1 MNLSALLAIAHA
13 ELRIMIRNKAVA
25 MVALLVPLAS
35 AFAIGLA
42 PTPNVAAEG
51 ILFILIAGVYVTA
64 TTTLSARRRELFLK
78 RLRSGAAPDTSI
90 LIGLLLPAV
99 VVACAQITLMLTI
112 ASATKYAPPKSIGL
126 LVIAVL
132 AGATMFAGLA
142 MATSAFTKS
151 AEQAQVT
158 TMPLV
163 IASIAGALLVTLEDA
178 ARFAWLGRLLPGGA
192 IVELIT
198 RAWAGTA
205 WASAWPTLLALGAWT
220 VIGVAVAT
228 RLFKWEPRS

>member
-1 MNLSALLAIAHA
+1 MNPQPSLAIAVA

-25 MVALLVPLAS
+25 MVAVLVPLVS

-42 PTPNVAAEG
+42 PTPTIAAQG
-51 ILFILIAGVYVTA
+51 ILFILLAGVYVTA

-78 RLRSGAAPDTSI
+78 RLRSGAASDTSI
-90 LIGLLLPAV
+90 IIGLLMPAV
-99 VVACAQITLMLTI
+99 AVTCAQVALMLSI
-112 ASATKYAPPKSIGL
+112 ASATEYALPENIGL
-126 LVIAVL
+126 LVVAVL
-132 AGATMFAGLA
+132 AGAIMFAGLA
-142 MATSAFTKS
+142 VATSAFTKS

-158 TMPLV
+158 TMPLM
-163 IASIAGALLVTLEDA
+163 IASIAGALLVTVNA
-178 ARFAWLGRLLPGGA
+178 AAHFVWLGRLLPGGA

-205 WASAWPTLLALGAWT
+205 SANVLPALLALGAWT
-220 VIGVAVAT
+220 CIGVAIAT